1 MFLCSFEVYAP
12 IQTHARRKRHNFL
25 RIQSVRGTKVFMGLD
40 VFFLQSAGCYISTI
54 TKENQQCYL
63 SGLAHFNDGEEGK
76 VTVSFSAHTS
86 CPSMAL
92 VG

>member
-1 MFLCSFEVYAP
+1 
-12 IQTHARRKRHNFL
+12 
-25 RIQSVRGTKVFMGLD
+25 MGLD
-40 VFFLQSAGCYISTI
+40 VFFAICRLSSTI